1 MKTLIIYISIHHK
14 NTEKIA
20 KAMAEVLNAELL
32 KSYEILKQVQNDKR
46 GEVDIDSLSEYD
58 LIGFGSG
65 IYFGKHH
72 KSLFK
77 LAEKLP
83 VFKGKKSF
91 IFSTSG
97 VNSWQNIINNILNR
111 TLHFHNPLKKGLLEK
126 GFNII
131 GEFDCRGWDTVGPF
145 KLIGGI
151 SKNRPNRKDLN
162 KAIDFA
168 EKLKKII

>member
-1 MKTLIIYISIHHK
+1 MKTLIIYISIHHS

-20 KAMAEVLNAELL
+20 EAMAE
-32 KSYEILKQVQNDKR
+32 ILDAKLINPR
-46 GEVDIDSLSEYD
+46 EVDIDSLSEYD

-77 LAEKLP
+77 LADKLP

-97 VNSWQNIINNILNR
+97 VSNWQNIINNTLNR
-111 TLHFHNPLKKGLLEK
+111 TLHFHNPLKKELLKK

-131 GEFDCRGWDTVGPF
+131 GKFDCRGWDTVGPF
-145 KLIGGI
+145 ELIGGI
-151 SKNRPNRKDLN
+151 NKGSPDEKDFKEAEN
-162 KAIDFA
+162 FA
-168 EKLKKII
+168 RVLKDRLKVL